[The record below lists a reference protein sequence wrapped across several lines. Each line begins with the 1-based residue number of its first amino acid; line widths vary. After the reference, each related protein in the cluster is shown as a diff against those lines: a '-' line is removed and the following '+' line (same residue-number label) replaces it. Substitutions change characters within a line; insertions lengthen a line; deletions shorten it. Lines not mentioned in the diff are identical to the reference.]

1 MSRLPSALHI
11 AQVAHC
17 TLHIA
22 HCTLQPAVGEQD
34 QENQFVRRGQAC
46 DGDVLNCRVS
56 ASWCEDIDGDL
67 QREPS
72 REMPSLTVMTLYQQC
87 RVICMVATA

>member
-11 AQVAHC
+11 AHRTLHITDC
-17 TLHIA
+17 TLHI
-22 HCTLQPAVGEQD
+22 LQPAVGEQD

-46 DGDVLNCRVS
+46 DGDVLNSRVS

-72 REMPSLTVMTLYQQC
+72 REMPSLTVMTLYQRS
-87 RVICMVATA
+87 RVICKVATA